1 VVLRPRYLPSFLSSA
16 RLPVQMISISNLVSR
31 PSAEDLSMMPIA
43 FASGA
48 RFSAGAGSLPVTE
61 RLMDRVISLPMHSD
75 LNGATQDHIIAAV
88 ASYKA

>member
-43 FASGA
+43 FFSGA
-48 RFSAGAGSLPVTE
+48 RFSAGARRGPHEPSTP
-61 RLMDRVISLPMHSD
+61 
-75 LNGATQDHIIAAV
+75 
-88 ASYKA
+88 